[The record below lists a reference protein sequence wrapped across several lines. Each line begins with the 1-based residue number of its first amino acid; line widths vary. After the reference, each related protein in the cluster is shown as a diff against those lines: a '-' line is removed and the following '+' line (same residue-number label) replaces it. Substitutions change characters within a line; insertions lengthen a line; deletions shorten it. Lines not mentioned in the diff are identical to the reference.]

1 MIHCDT
7 TDQYFLCRW
16 ILVNFE
22 ESAVRL
28 ELIAANQVRVY
39 TSDGYM
45 DIFMNLTGMV
55 VFECHLYNDPYT
67 LKKRSLISVL
77 DIRAS
82 FTALRPF
89 GVSLPHVTLLVH
101 FV

>member
-39 TSDGYM
+39 
-45 DIFMNLTGMV
+45 
-55 VFECHLYNDPYT
+55 NDPYT
-67 LKKRSLISVL
+67 LKKE
-77 DIRAS
+77 A
-82 FTALRPF
+82 
-89 GVSLPHVTLLVH
+89 
-101 FV
+101 

>member
-55 VFECHLYNDPYT
+55 VFECHSYNDPYT
-67 LKKRSLISVL
+67 LKKE
-77 DIRAS
+77 A
-82 FTALRPF
+82 
-89 GVSLPHVTLLVH
+89 
-101 FV
+101 